1 MAAGMHAAIYVGTE
15 RKAGVL
21 LDWQCVHVPADQE
34 GFLPL
39 SRDGGDTAV
48 ANLLRLIAHLRQLLP
63 DVGGCFG
70 QMQAELRVLV
80 EVAAVVY
87 NFRVELLRSFKQLF
101 HF

>member
-21 LDWQCVHVPADQE
+21 LDWQSVHVPADQE

-39 SRDGGDTAV
+39 SRDGGDAAV
-48 ANLLRLIAHLRQLLP
+48 ANFLRLIAHLRQLLP